1 MKPTLSA
8 PAIFTED
15 GAPLRRDR
23 LLYRQLAMALG
34 GVWEMRV
41 MEVRPWA
48 SITFTGARHRLALR
62 LADTPENDTRITALP
77 EHEFQLHGVIVADCC
92 ITSREPVLMED
103 AEGYRRAID
112 LEVELLTII
121 D

>member
-8 PAIFTED
+8 PSPALHED
-15 GAPLRRDR
+15 AAPRRDR

-62 LADTPENDTRITALP
+62 IADTSDNDARITTLP

-92 ITSREPVLMED
+92 VTSRELVLMED

-112 LEVELLTII
+112 LEIELLTII